1 MLYNVFTPNGDGIND
16 CFQLDMQNG
25 DCYTVSFF
33 IYNRWGELLFKTENA
48 LQECWDGKQEN
59 GEYYPTGTYFGVAQ
73 VKHHEADKAEN
84 ISVSI
89 TFIH

>member
-1 MLYNVFTPNGDGIND
+1 MV
-16 CFQLDMQNG
+16 
-25 DCYTVSFF
+25 TVIQFHSLF
-33 IYNRWGELLFKTENA
+33 ITVGELLFKTENA